1 MFAVP
6 LVGSKALRTRLPG
19 WLRWTSIAGLF
30 ATLFSFIIS
39 AYPFVDVVNPRAYA
53 VKILGTTLISNI
65 IGYTFYRTR
74 NRRPAA
80 SNANRPVL
88 SNTSNDMR

>member
-6 LVGSKALRTRLPG
+6 LVGAKALRTRLPR
-19 WLRWTSIAGLF
+19 WLRLTSIAGLI

-39 AYPFVDVVNPRAYA
+39 AYPFVDVINPRAYA
-53 VKILGTTLISNI
+53 VKILGTTLLSNI

-74 NRRPAA
+74 NRAVVTN
-80 SNANRPVL
+80 S
-88 SNTSNDMR
+88 SSSF

>member
-19 WLRWTSIAGLF
+19 WLRWTSIAGLC

-53 VKILGTTLISNI
+53 VKILGTTLLSNI
-65 IGYTFYRTR
+65 IGSTFYRTR
-74 NRRPAA
+74 NRPSA
-80 SNANRPVL
+80 SNASHSTL